1 MELFDTHCHLDAESF
16 DVDLADVVRRAAE
29 AGVSRI
35 LAVGTTAASSA
46 RTLALAGRQAGVV
59 AAVGIHPNESA
70 RAQPGDWERVV
81 ELSRTPGVAAL
92 GETGLDKH
100 WGDAPF
106 DVQLD
111 YFDRHLRLSQASGL
125 PVVIH
130 TRECE
135 AEMLAALREAR
146 ARGPL
151 RGIMH
156 SFTLSESAADEC
168 LAMGLH
174 LSFAGM
180 LTYKKSDGLR
190 RLAARVPADRLLVE
204 TDAPYLPPQPHRGQR
219 NEPAFVVHTAQ
230 TLADARGQSLES
242 IAELTTS
249 NARRLFAV

>member
-1 MELFDTHCHLDAESF
+1 MELFDTHCHLDAEAF
-16 DVDLADVVRRAAE
+16 EADLPDVVQRAAL

-35 LAVGTTAASSA
+35 LAVGTTADSSA
-46 RTLALAGRQAGVV
+46 RTLALAGRHPGVA

-70 RAQPGDWERVV
+70 RALPGDWERVV
-81 ELSRTPGVAAL
+81 ELSRAPGVAAL

-100 WGDAPF
+100 WDDAPF

-111 YFDRHLRLSQASGL
+111 YFDRHLRLSQVSGL

-130 TRECE
+130 TRDCE
-135 AEMLAALREAR
+135 AEMLAALQAAR
-146 ARGPL
+146 TRGPL
-151 RGIMH
+151 RGVMH
-156 SFTLSESAADEC
+156 SFTLSEEAADEC

-204 TDAPYLPPQPHRGQR
+204 TDAPYLPPQSHRGQR

-242 IAELTTS
+242 IAEQTTS
-249 NARRLFAV
+249 NARRLFGV